1 MINTLIELVGVNQE
15 LLIYLAIDV
24 TIAIILLG
32 AMRFLLGLT
41 SQVNSTDELAHK
53 DNFAFG
59 VSVAGS
65 ILALGIVLTGA
76 ITGENA
82 SSYMMEIIGMLSYG
96 VYGLV
101 LIKIGRVIQ
110 DKIAL
115 QHLNKAQLIK
125 EQNLTIG
132 IIDAAGAIATAIII
146 RAVLLWVDGLE
157 VATFIA
163 ITSGFIVAQA
173 VLVLVTRI
181 RESNYAKNNQEDCL
195 QEALSEG
202 QLALAIRYAGQVI
215 STALAVTAA
224 SHFLVYS
231 PETLVVNLIGWLV
244 FGIIMTLLVALLT
257 SLAKRIVLW
266 GINLVEEVDQQHNI
280 GVASIEMATSIAIA
294 LILSAL
300 MA

>member
-1 MINTLIELVGVNQE
+1 MNTLIELIGVNQE
-15 LLIYLAIDV
+15 LLIYLAIDI

-41 SQVNSTDELAHK
+41 SKVNSTEELAQK

-65 ILALGIVLTGA
+65 VLALGIVLTGA

-82 SSYMMEIIGMLSYG
+82 SSYMMEIIGMLAYG
-96 VYGLV
+96 TYGLI
-101 LIKIGRVIQ
+101 LIKVGRVIQ
-110 DKIAL
+110 DKVAL
-115 QHLNKAQLIK
+115 QHLNKTELIK
-125 EQNLTIG
+125 EKNLTIG

-146 RAVLLWVDGLE
+146 RAVLLWVDGLN
-157 VATFIA
+157 VSTFIA
-163 ITSGFIVAQA
+163 ITSGFVVAQA

-181 RESNYAKNNQEDCL
+181 RERKYAKNNQEGCL
-195 QEALSEG
+195 QEALSDG
-202 QLALAIRYAGQVI
+202 QLALAIRYSGQVI

-231 PETLVVNLIGWLV
+231 PETLVINLISWLV

-257 SLAKRIVLW
+257 TIAKRIVLW

-280 GVASIEMATSIAIA
+280 GVASIEMATSISIA
-294 LILSAL
+294 LILTAL

>member
-1 MINTLIELVGVNQE
+1 MINTLIEQVGVNQE

-82 SSYMMEIIGMLSYG
+82 PSYMMEVIGMLSYG
-96 VYGLV
+96 IYGLV
-101 LIKIGRVIQ
+101 LIKVGRVIQ
-110 DKIAL
+110 DKVAL
-115 QHLNKAQLIK
+115 QHLNKAELIK
-125 EQNLTIG
+125 EQNLSIG

-146 RAVLLWVDGLE
+146 RAVLLWVNGLE
-157 VATFIA
+157 IATFIA

-181 RESNYAKNNQEDCL
+181 RERNYAKNNQEDCL

-202 QLALAIRYAGQVI
+202 QVALAIRYSGQVI

-231 PETLVVNLIGWLV
+231 PDTLIMNLVGWLV

>member
-1 MINTLIELVGVNQE
+1 MINSLNELVGVNQQ
-15 LLIYLAIDV
+15 LFVYLAIDIS
-24 TIAIILLG
+24 IAIILLG

-41 SQVNSTDELAHK
+41 SQVNSTEELAQK

-82 SSYMMEIIGMLSYG
+82 PSYLIEAIGMLAYG
-96 VYGLV
+96 TYGLI
-101 LIKIGRVIQ
+101 LIKVGRFIQ
-110 DKIAL
+110 DKVAL
-115 QHLNKAQLIK
+115 QHLNKTELIK
-125 EQNLTIG
+125 EKNLSIG

-146 RAVLLWVDGLE
+146 RAVLLWVDGLDIS
-157 VATFIA
+157 TFIA

-181 RESNYAKNNQEDCL
+181 RESRYAKNNQEDCL

-202 QLALAIRYAGQVI
+202 QLALAIRYSGQVI

-224 SHFLVYS
+224 SHFIIYS
-231 PETLVVNLIGWLV
+231 PATLVDNLLGWLI
-244 FGIIMTLLVALLT
+244 FGIIMTLLVSILT
-257 SLAKRIVLW
+257 AVAKRIVLW

-280 GVASIEMATSIAIA
+280 GVASIEMATSISIA
-294 LILSAL
+294 LILTAL

>member
-1 MINTLIELVGVNQE
+1 MNTLIELVGVNQE
-15 LLIYLAIDV
+15 LLVYLAIDI
-24 TIAIILLG
+24 TIAIVLLG

-41 SQVNSTDELAHK
+41 SQVNSTEELAKK

-65 ILALGIVLTGA
+65 VFALGIVLTGA

-82 SSYMMEIIGMLSYG
+82 PSYLMEVIGML
-96 VYGLV
+96 VYGTYGLI
-101 LIKIGRVIQ
+101 LIKVGRIIQ

-115 QHLNKAQLIK
+115 QHLNKTELIK
-125 EQNLTIG
+125 AQNLTIG

-146 RAVLLWVDGLE
+146 RAVLLWVDGLD

-163 ITSGFIVAQA
+163 ITSGFFVAQA

-181 RESNYAKNNQEDCL
+181 RERNFAKNNQEDCL
-195 QEALSEG
+195 QEALSDG
-202 QLALAIRYAGQVI
+202 QLALAIRYSGQVI

-231 PETLVVNLIGWLV
+231 PQTLVMNLVGWLV
-244 FGIIMTLLVALLT
+244 FGLMMTLLVSLLT

-294 LILSAL
+294 LILTAL

>member
-1 MINTLIELVGVNQE
+1 MNTLIDLVGVNQE
-15 LLIYLAIDV
+15 LLIYLAIDI

-41 SQVNSTDELAHK
+41 SQVNSTEELAQK

-82 SSYMMEIIGMLSYG
+82 PSYMMEIIGMLAYG
-96 VYGLV
+96 TYGLV
-101 LIKIGRVIQ
+101 LIKVGRIIQ
-110 DKIAL
+110 DKVAL
-115 QHLNKAQLIK
+115 QHLNKTELIK
-125 EQNLTIG
+125 DKNLTIG

-146 RAVLLWVDGLE
+146 RAVLLWVDGLD
-157 VATFIA
+157 VSTFIA
-163 ITSGFIVAQA
+163 ITSGFFVAQA

-181 RESNYAKNNQEDCL
+181 REKKYAKNNQEDCL
-195 QEALSEG
+195 QEALSDG
-202 QLALAIRYAGQVI
+202 QLALAIRYSGQVI

-224 SHFLVYS
+224 SHFLIYS
-231 PETLVVNLIGWLV
+231 PDTLVMNLLGWLV
-244 FGIIMTLLVALLT
+244 FGLVMTILVGILT
-257 SLAKRIVLW
+257 SIAKRIVLW

-280 GVASIEMATSIAIA
+280 GVASIEMATSISIA
-294 LILSAL
+294 LILTAL

>member
-1 MINTLIELVGVNQE
+1 MMNTLIELVGVNQE
-15 LLIYLAIDV
+15 LLIYLAIDI

-41 SQVNSTDELAHK
+41 SQVNSTQELAQK

-82 SSYMMEIIGMLSYG
+82 SSYMMEIIGMMAYG
-96 VYGLV
+96 IYGLV
-101 LIKIGRVIQ
+101 LIKVGRIIQ
-110 DKIAL
+110 DKVAL
-115 QHLNKAQLIK
+115 QHLNKSQLIK

-132 IIDAAGAIATAIII
+132 IVDAAGAIATAIII
-146 RAVLLWVDGLE
+146 RAVLLWVDGLSI
-157 VATFIA
+157 ATFVA
-163 ITSGFIVAQA
+163 ITSGFVVAQA
-173 VLVLVTRI
+173 VLVLVTRL
-181 RESNYAKNNQEDCL
+181 RERKYAANNQEDCL

-202 QLALAIRYAGQVI
+202 QLALAIRYSGQVI

-231 PETLVVNLIGWLV
+231 PETLVMNLIGWLV

-280 GVASIEMATSIAIA
+280 GVASIEMATSISIA
-294 LILSAL
+294 LILTAL

>member
-1 MINTLIELVGVNQE
+1 MNTLIELVGVNQE
-15 LLIYLAIDV
+15 LLIFLAIDIV
-24 TIAIILLG
+24 IAIILLG
-32 AMRFLLGLT
+32 AMRFLLGLS
-41 SQVNSTDELAHK
+41 SQVNSTEELAHK

-82 SSYMMEIIGMLSYG
+82 PSYLMEIIGMLAYG

-101 LIKIGRVIQ
+101 LIKVGRVIQ
-110 DKIAL
+110 DKVAL
-115 QHLNKAQLIK
+115 QHLNKTELIK

-146 RAVLLWVDGLE
+146 RAVLLWVDGLDLS
-157 VATFIA
+157 TFIA
-163 ITSGFIVAQA
+163 ITCGFIVAQA

-181 RESNYAKNNQEDCL
+181 REKKYAKNNQEDCL
-195 QEALSEG
+195 QEAFSNG
-202 QLALAIRYAGQVI
+202 QLALAIRYSGQVI

-231 PETLVVNLIGWLV
+231 PESLIQNLIGWLV
-244 FGIIMTLLVALLT
+244 FGIIMTVLVALLT

-294 LILSAL
+294 LTLAAL

>member
-1 MINTLIELVGVNQE
+1 MNTLIELVGVNQE
-15 LLIYLAIDV
+15 LLIYLAIDI
-24 TIAIILLG
+24 TIAILLLG
-32 AMRFLLGLT
+32 TMRFLLGLT
-41 SQVNSTDELAHK
+41 SQVNSTEELAHK

-82 SSYMMEIIGMLSYG
+82 PSYVMEIIGMLAYG
-96 VYGLV
+96 AYGLV
-101 LIKIGRVIQ
+101 LIKVGRIIQ
-110 DKIAL
+110 DKVAL
-115 QHLNKAQLIK
+115 QHLNKSELIK

-146 RAVLLWVDGLE
+146 RAVLLWVDGLN

-163 ITSGFIVAQA
+163 ITSGFLVAQA

-181 RESNYAKNNQEDCL
+181 RERKYAKNNQDDSL
-195 QEALSEG
+195 QEALSDG
-202 QLALAIRYAGQVI
+202 QLALAIRYSGQVI

-231 PETLVVNLIGWLV
+231 SETLVMNLIGWLV
-244 FGIIMTLLVALLT
+244 FGLVMTLLVALLT
-257 SLAKRIVLW
+257 SIAKRIVLW

-280 GVASIEMATSIAIA
+280 GVASIEMATSISIA
-294 LILSAL
+294 LILTAL

>member
-1 MINTLIELVGVNQE
+1 MNTLIELVGINQE
-15 LLIYLAIDV
+15 LLIFLAIDI
-24 TIAIILLG
+24 TIAILLLG

-41 SQVNSTDELAHK
+41 SQVNSTEELAEK

-82 SSYMMEIIGMLSYG
+82 TSYMMEVIGMLAYG
-96 VYGLV
+96 TYGLL
-101 LIKIGRVIQ
+101 LIKVGRFIQ
-110 DKIAL
+110 DKVAL
-115 QHLNKAQLIK
+115 QHLKKTDLIK
-125 EQNLTIG
+125 EQNLSIG

-146 RAVLLWVDGLE
+146 RAVLLWVDGLT
-157 VATFIA
+157 VATFIG

-173 VLVLVTRI
+173 VLVFVTRI
-181 RESNYAKNNQEDCL
+181 RESQYAKNNQNDCL

-202 QLALAIRYAGQVI
+202 QLALAIRYSGQVI

-224 SHFLVYS
+224 SYFLVYS
-231 PETLVVNLIGWLV
+231 PETLVENLLGWLV
-244 FGIIMTLLVALLT
+244 FGLIMTILVFLLT
-257 SLAKRIVLW
+257 ALAKRIVLW
-266 GINLVEEVDQQHNI
+266 GINLVEEVDQQDNI

-294 LILSAL
+294 LILTAL

>member
-1 MINTLIELVGVNQE
+1 MNTLIELVGVNQE
-15 LLIYLAIDV
+15 LLVYLIIDI

-41 SQVNSTDELAHK
+41 SQVNSTEELAQK

-82 SSYMMEIIGMLSYG
+82 TSYMMEIFGMLAYG
-96 VYGLV
+96 AYGLV
-101 LIKIGRVIQ
+101 LIKVGRVIQ
-110 DKIAL
+110 DKVAL
-115 QHLNKAQLIK
+115 QHLDKTALIK
-125 EQNLTIG
+125 EQNLSIG

-146 RAVLLWVDGLE
+146 RAVLLWVDGLD
-157 VATFIA
+157 VATFLA
-163 ITSGFIVAQA
+163 ITSGFVVAQA

-181 RESNYAKNNQEDCL
+181 RERKYAKNNQKDCL
-195 QEALSEG
+195 QEALKEG
-202 QLALAIRYAGQVI
+202 QLALAIRYSGQVI

-231 PETLVVNLIGWLV
+231 PETLVMNLIGWLV
-244 FGIIMTLLVALLT
+244 FGIIMTLLVSLLT

-280 GVASIEMATSIAIA
+280 GVASIEMATSISIA

>member
-1 MINTLIELVGVNQE
+1 MNTLFELVGVNQE
-15 LLIYLAIDV
+15 LLVYLAIDI

-41 SQVNSTDELAHK
+41 SKVNSTEELAQK

-82 SSYMMEIIGMLSYG
+82 PSYQMEIVGMLAYG
-96 VYGLV
+96 IFGLV

-110 DKIAL
+110 DKVAL
-115 QHLNKAQLIK
+115 HHLDKTELIK

-146 RAVLLWVDGLE
+146 RAVLLWVDGLDIS
-157 VATFIA
+157 TFIA
-163 ITSGFIVAQA
+163 ITCGFIVAQA
-173 VLVLVTRI
+173 VLVIVTRI
-181 RESNYAKNNQEDCL
+181 RESNYAKNNQKDCL

-202 QLALAIRYAGQVI
+202 QLALAIRYSGQVI

-224 SHFLVYS
+224 SHFLIYS
-231 PETLVVNLIGWLV
+231 PETLVLNLIGWLV
-244 FGIIMTLLVALLT
+244 FGIIMTILVAILT

>member
-1 MINTLIELVGVNQE
+1 MINSLIELVGVNQE
-15 LLIYLAIDV
+15 LLVYLAIDI

-41 SQVNSTDELAHK
+41 SQVNSTEELAQK

-82 SSYMMEIIGMLSYG
+82 SSYMMEAIGMLAYG
-96 VYGLV
+96 VYGLI
-101 LIKIGRVIQ
+101 LIKVGRVIQ
-110 DKIAL
+110 DKVAL
-115 QHLNKAQLIK
+115 QHLNKAELIK
-125 EQNLTIG
+125 EKNLTIG

-146 RAVLLWVDGLE
+146 RAVLLWVNGLNIS
-157 VATFIA
+157 TFIA

-181 RESNYAKNNQEDCL
+181 RESQYAKNNQQDCL
-195 QEALSEG
+195 QEALSGG
-202 QLALAIRYAGQVI
+202 QLALAIRYTGQVI

-224 SHFLVYS
+224 SHFIVYS
-231 PETLVVNLIGWLV
+231 PETLVINLLGWLV
-244 FGIIMTLLVALLT
+244 FGIIMTLLVSLLT
-257 SLAKRIVLW
+257 TLAKRIVLW

-280 GVASIEMATSIAIA
+280 GVASIEMATSISIA
-294 LILSAL
+294 LILTAL

>member
-1 MINTLIELVGVNQE
+1 MMNSLIELVGVNQE
-15 LLIYLAIDV
+15 LLIYLAIDIA
-24 TIAIILLG
+24 IAIILLG

-41 SQVNSTDELAHK
+41 SQVNSTEELAQK

-82 SSYMMEIIGMLSYG
+82 PSYMMEVIGMLAYG
-96 VYGLV
+96 AYGLI
-101 LIKIGRVIQ
+101 LIKVGRVIQ
-110 DKIAL
+110 DKVAL
-115 QHLNKAQLIK
+115 QHLNKTQLIK

-146 RAVLLWVDGLE
+146 RAVLLWVEGLD

-181 RESNYAKNNQEDCL
+181 RERKYATNNQEDCL

-202 QLALAIRYAGQVI
+202 QLALAIRYSGQVI

-224 SHFLVYS
+224 SHFLIYS
-231 PETLVVNLIGWLV
+231 PETLVMNLIGWLV
-244 FGIIMTLLVALLT
+244 IGIIMTLLVALLT
-257 SLAKRIVLW
+257 SIAKRIVLW
-266 GINLVEEVDQQHNI
+266 GINLVEEVDQQHNV
-280 GVASIEMATSIAIA
+280 GVASIEMATSISIA
-294 LILSAL
+294 LILTAL

>member
-1 MINTLIELVGVNQE
+1 MNALIELVGVNQE
-15 LLIYLAIDV
+15 LLIYLAIDI
-24 TIAIILLG
+24 TIAILLLG

-41 SQVNSTDELAHK
+41 SKVNSTEELSQK

-82 SSYMMEIIGMLSYG
+82 TSYLMEIIGMLAYG
-96 VYGLV
+96 TYGLI
-101 LIKIGRVIQ
+101 LIKVGRVIQ
-110 DKIAL
+110 DKVAL
-115 QHLNKAQLIK
+115 HHLDKTELIK

-146 RAVLLWVDGLE
+146 RAVLLWVDGLDIS
-157 VATFIA
+157 TFIA
-163 ITSGFIVAQA
+163 ITCGFVVAQA
-173 VLVLVTRI
+173 VLVIVTRI

-202 QLALAIRYAGQVI
+202 QLALAIRYSGQVI

-231 PETLVVNLIGWLV
+231 PETLVMNLIGWLV
-244 FGIIMTLLVALLT
+244 FGIIMTILVALLT

-294 LILSAL
+294 LILTAL

>member
-1 MINTLIELVGVNQE
+1 MNTLIELIGVNQE
-15 LLIYLAIDV
+15 LLIYLAIDI

-41 SQVNSTDELAHK
+41 SKVNSTEELAQK

-65 ILALGIVLTGA
+65 VLALGIVLTGA

-82 SSYMMEIIGMLSYG
+82 SSYMMEIIGMLAYG
-96 VYGLV
+96 TYGLI
-101 LIKIGRVIQ
+101 LIKVGRVIQ
-110 DKIAL
+110 DKVAL
-115 QHLNKAQLIK
+115 QHLNKTELIK
-125 EQNLTIG
+125 EKNLTIG
-132 IIDAAGAIATAIII
+132 IVDAAGAIATAIII
-146 RAVLLWVDGLE
+146 RAVLLWVDGLN
-157 VATFIA
+157 VSTFIA
-163 ITSGFIVAQA
+163 ITSGFVVAQA

-181 RESNYAKNNQEDCL
+181 RERKYAKNNQEGCL
-195 QEALSEG
+195 QEALSDG
-202 QLALAIRYAGQVI
+202 QLALAIRYSGQVI

-231 PETLVVNLIGWLV
+231 PETLVINLISWLV

-257 SLAKRIVLW
+257 TIAKRIVLW

-280 GVASIEMATSIAIA
+280 GVASIEMATSISIA
-294 LILSAL
+294 LILTAL

>member
-1 MINTLIELVGVNQE
+1 MNTLIELVGVNQE
-15 LLIYLAIDV
+15 LLIYLAIDLS
-24 TIAIILLG
+24 IAIVLLG
-32 AMRFLLGLT
+32 AMRFLLGFT
-41 SQVNSTDELAHK
+41 SQVNSTEELAQK

-82 SSYMMEIIGMLSYG
+82 PSYLMEAIGMLAYG
-96 VYGLV
+96 TYGLI
-101 LIKIGRVIQ
+101 LIKVGRVIQ

-115 QHLNKAQLIK
+115 QHLKKTQLIK
-125 EQNLTIG
+125 EKNLTIG

-146 RAVLLWVDGLE
+146 RAVLLWVDGLN

-173 VLVLVTRI
+173 VLVFVTRI
-181 RESNYAKNNQEDCL
+181 RENQYAKNNQEDCL
-195 QEALSEG
+195 QEALSGG
-202 QLALAIRYAGQVI
+202 QLALAIRYSGQII

-231 PETLVVNLIGWLV
+231 PDTLVMNLIGWLV
-244 FGIIMTLLVALLT
+244 FGLIMTILVSLLT
-257 SLAKRIVLW
+257 TLAKRIVLW
-266 GINLVEEVDQQHNI
+266 GIDLVEEVDQQHNI
-280 GVASIEMATSIAIA
+280 GVASIEMATSISIA
-294 LILSAL
+294 LILTAL